1 MHKKNQG
8 KKDKGS
14 STRDGKFTNSLCS
27 GSQAITSLAKC
38 NRIRELYRL
47 VYYIP
52 LVFGDGPTI
61 FYLRNIQSLKYEET
75 FAIWCLNQDIFRTM
89 LYEEELTVAGF
100 PGFTPRK
107 PTRSNTLGT
116 IRSRTLL
123 FDCDGTSD
131 WGSPSHKQEQDF
143 GHMETLNKKQWTT

>member
-1 MHKKNQG
+1 MHKKIKA
-8 KKDKGS
+8 KKTKVQAHGMES
-14 STRDGKFTNSLCS
+14 SPNSLCS

-75 FAIWCLNQDIFRTM
+75 FAI
-89 LYEEELTVAGF
+89 
-100 PGFTPRK
+100 
-107 PTRSNTLGT
+107 
-116 IRSRTLL
+116 
-123 FDCDGTSD
+123 
-131 WGSPSHKQEQDF
+131 
-143 GHMETLNKKQWTT
+143 